1 MSRLTRTRSRRPSP
15 TYGACKAGC
24 PGVRRLSHTG
34 YCRVCFEMGTPRPA
48 PVKPEPWLD
57 AALRSPA
64 ALARLDAIGAE
75 IARERAALAQQEAE
89 REAFR
94 RAAIHATACEQEA
107 AERARLAELD
117 AVDDTDLLA
126 QAPDLYRRSHQP
138 YHEP

>member
-1 MSRLTRTRSRRPSP
+1 M
-15 TYGACKAGC
+15 GA
-24 PGVRRLSHTG
+24 
-34 YCRVCFEMGTPRPA
+34 PRPG

-94 RAAIHATACEQEA
+94 LAAVRATACQQEA
-107 AERARLAELD
+107 AERAQMAELD

-126 QAPDLYRRSHQP
+126 QAPDLHRRSHQP
-138 YHEP
+138 HDEP